1 MHSLYLSSEFFILK
15 ENIFENE
22 VLNAWL
28 TYIYSF
34 QLQMEHWNMLTR
46 GTWLF
51 KNGTQL
57 FSCAHNYTVLVVTWY
72 FITISHRKLY
82 LRVMY

>member
-28 TYIYSF
+28 TDLYSF

-51 KNGTQL
+51 KNGT
-57 FSCAHNYTVLVVTWY
+57 
-72 FITISHRKLY
+72 
-82 LRVMY
+82 

>member
-1 MHSLYLSSEFFILK
+1 MQCIHSIYLLNFFILK

-28 TYIYSF
+28 IYLYSF

-57 FSCAHNYTVLVVTWY
+57 FSCAHNYTSGGFGCYMVFY
-72 FITISHRKLY
+72 HDKP
-82 LRVMY
+82 